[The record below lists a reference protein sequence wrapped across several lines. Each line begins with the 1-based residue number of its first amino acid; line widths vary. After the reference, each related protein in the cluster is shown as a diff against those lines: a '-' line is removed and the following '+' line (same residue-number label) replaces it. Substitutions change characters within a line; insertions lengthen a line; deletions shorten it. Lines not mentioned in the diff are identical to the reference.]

1 MAIQDRKISLGN
13 AVFNP
18 ATFQGAVFTPQQEN
32 MSLLQHSIDKLDER
46 KEKTDIQ
53 KANIAEAFSKI
64 RDLLPDNEETN
75 KYITDNQ
82 DRIIGTID
90 SMINL
95 GDYSAALSSARSL
108 ASNFMASAEYNAR
121 IKEHKQRNIWLESIN
136 NSNID
141 NYIKEYYIDTYK
153 DKNNFT
159 RDENGNI
166 TGTAGWEAPLPEKG
180 QTATSIIQAAVK
192 ATADERTDTTKQW
205 TNTTGTGGHRVD
217 KRELL
222 TAEKISN
229 TAKGIVK
236 NNNNI
241 RQAFIDQ
248 YNAGIYQIKKLE
260 NSLKNITDE
269 KQREAIQNKI
279 DGYKKTFYKNGA
291 PIANAETYIENLFS
305 KDNTEI
311 KNAEYDYNH
320 TNRGTDNY
328 SKASLIN
335 GGIDL
340 SNYPGA
346 EGEIEG
352 EKGQSTR
359 QPKVDPQ
366 TPFIFNKGN
375 RTGLELYQ
383 LFPKNNNNINK

>member
-13 AVFNP
+13 VAFNP

-64 RDLLPDNEETN
+64 RELLPDNEETN

-82 DRIIGTID
+82 NRIMGTID

-95 GDYSAALSSARSL
+95 GDYSAALSSARTL
-108 ASNFMASAEYNAR
+108 ASTFMASPEYNAR
-121 IKEHKQRNIWLESIN
+121 IKEHKQRNIWLESLN
-136 NSNID
+136 RSNVD

-166 TGTAGWEAPLPEKG
+166 TGTAGWEAPLPEQG
-180 QTATSIIQAAVK
+180 QSATSIIQAAVK
-192 ATADERTDTTKQW
+192 ATADERTDSAKSW
-205 TNTTGTGGHRVD
+205 TDSTGTGGHKAY

-229 TAKGIVK
+229 TAKSIL
-236 NNNNI
+236 NNNTNI

-248 YNAGIYQIKKLE
+248 YNAGIHQITKLE
-260 NSLKNITDE
+260 SSLLNTTDE
-269 KQREAIQNKI
+269 RKKQDIQNKI
-279 DGYKKTFYKNGA
+279 DGYKKMFYKNGA
-291 PIANAETYIENLFS
+291 PIANAEMYIEDLFS

-311 KNAEYDYNH
+311 KNAAYDYIH
-320 TNRGTDNY
+320 DSKGSDNY
-328 SKASLIN
+328 SRAASGT

-340 SNYPGA
+340 SNYTGA
-346 EGEIEG
+346 EGEFDG
-352 EKGQSTR
+352 EQGQSTR
-359 QPKVDPQ
+359 QTIVDAVNGAQ
-366 TPFIFNKGN
+366 TYVLNKGN
-375 RTGLELYQ
+375 RNGLVHPY
-383 LFPKNNNNINK
+383 KK

>member
-1 MAIQDRKISLGN
+1 MAIQDHKISLGN
-13 AVFNP
+13 VAFNP

-46 KEKTDIQ
+46 KEKTDMQ

-64 RDLLPDNEETN
+64 RELLPDNEETN

-82 DRIIGTID
+82 NRIMGTID

-95 GDYSAALSSARSL
+95 GDYSAALSSARTL
-108 ASNFMASAEYNAR
+108 ASTFMASPEYNAR
-121 IKEHKQRNIWLESIN
+121 IKEHKQRNIWLESLN
-136 NSNID
+136 RSNVD

-166 TGTAGWEAPLPEKG
+166 TGTSGWEAPLPEQG
-180 QTATSIIQAAVK
+180 QSATSIIQAAVN
-192 ATADERTDTTKQW
+192 ATKDERTDTAKSW
-205 TNTTGTGGHRVD
+205 TNSTGTGGHNAY

-229 TAKGIVK
+229 TAKSIL
-236 NNNNI
+236 NNNTNI

-248 YNAGIYQIKKLE
+248 YNAGIHQINKLE
-260 NSLKNITDE
+260 LSLGSTNDE
-269 KQREAIQNKI
+269 RKKQDIQNKI
-279 DGYKKTFYKNGA
+279 DGYKKMFYKNGA
-291 PIANAETYIENLFS
+291 PIANAEMYIEDLFS

-311 KNAEYDYNH
+311 KNAAYDYIHNSK
-320 TNRGTDNY
+320 GSDNY
-328 SKASLIN
+328 SRAASGT

-340 SNYPGA
+340 SNYTGA
-346 EGEIEG
+346 EGEFDG
-352 EKGQSTR
+352 EQGQSTR
-359 QPKVDPQ
+359 QIIVDTVNGAQQYVLAP
-366 TPFIFNKGN
+366 GN
-375 RTGLELYQ
+375 RNGLIHPY
-383 LFPKNNNNINK
+383 KK

>member
-1 MAIQDRKISLGN
+1 MAIQDRKISLGTV
-13 AVFNP
+13 AFNP

-82 DRIIGTID
+82 NRIMGTID

-95 GDYSAALSSARSL
+95 GDYSAALSSARTL
-108 ASNFMASAEYNAR
+108 ASTFMASPEYNAR
-121 IKEHKQRNIWLESIN
+121 IKEHKQRNIWLESLN
-136 NSNID
+136 RSNVD

-166 TGTAGWEAPLPEKG
+166 TGTAGWEAPLPEQG
-180 QTATSIIQAAVK
+180 QSATSIIQAAVR
-192 ATADERTDTTKQW
+192 ATTDERTDTAKFW
-205 TNTTGTGGHRVD
+205 TNSTGTGGHKAY

-222 TAEKISN
+222 TAEKISDK
-229 TAKGIVK
+229 AKSII
-236 NNNNI
+236 NNNTNI

-248 YNAGIYQIKKLE
+248 YNAGIHQINKLE
-260 NSLKNITDE
+260 LSLLNTTDE
-269 KQREAIQNKI
+269 RKRQDIQNKI
-279 DGYKKTFYKNGA
+279 DGYKKIFYKNEA

-311 KNAEYDYNH
+311 KNAAYDYIH
-320 TNRGTDNY
+320 DSKGSDNY
-328 SKASLIN
+328 SRAASGA

-340 SNYPGA
+340 SNYTGA
-346 EGEIEG
+346 EGEFDG
-352 EKGQSTR
+352 EQGQSTR
-359 QPKVDPQ
+359 QTIVDAVNGAK
-366 TPFIFNKGN
+366 TYVLNKGN
-375 RTGLELYQ
+375 RNGLVHPY
-383 LFPKNNNNINK
+383 KK

>member
-13 AVFNP
+13 IAFNP

-82 DRIIGTID
+82 NRIMGTID

-95 GDYSAALSSARSL
+95 GDYSAALSSARTL
-108 ASNFMASAEYNAR
+108 ASTFMASPEYNAR
-121 IKEHKQRNIWLESIN
+121 IKEHKQRNIWLESLN
-136 NSNID
+136 RSNVD

-166 TGTAGWEAPLPEKG
+166 TGTAGWEAPLPEQG
-180 QTATSIIQAAVK
+180 QSATSIIQAAVK
-192 ATADERTDTTKQW
+192 ATADERTDSAKSW
-205 TNTTGTGGHRVD
+205 TDSSGTGGHKAY

-229 TAKGIVK
+229 TAKSIL
-236 NNNNI
+236 NNNTNI

-248 YNAGIYQIKKLE
+248 YNAGIHQITKLE
-260 NSLKNITDE
+260 SSLLNTTDE
-269 KQREAIQNKI
+269 RKKQDIQNKI
-279 DGYKKTFYKNGA
+279 DGYKKMFYKNGA
-291 PIANAETYIENLFS
+291 PIANAEMYIEDLFS

-311 KNAEYDYNH
+311 KNAAYDYIH
-320 TNRGTDNY
+320 DSKGSDNY
-328 SKASLIN
+328 SRAASGT

-340 SNYPGA
+340 SNYTGA
-346 EGEIEG
+346 EGEFDG
-352 EKGQSTR
+352 EQGQSTR
-359 QPKVDPQ
+359 QTIVDAVNGAQ
-366 TPFIFNKGN
+366 TYVLAKGN
-375 RTGLELYQ
+375 RNGL
-383 LFPKNNNNINK
+383 NIVTSNK

>member
-13 AVFNP
+13 VAFNP

-82 DRIIGTID
+82 NRIMGTID

-95 GDYSAALSSARSL
+95 GDYSAALSSARTL
-108 ASNFMASAEYNAR
+108 ASTFMASPEYNAR
-121 IKEHKQRNIWLESIN
+121 IKEHKQRNIWLESLN
-136 NSNID
+136 RSNVD

-166 TGTAGWEAPLPEKG
+166 TGTAGWEAPLPEQG
-180 QTATSIIQAAVK
+180 QSATSIIQAAVK
-192 ATADERTDTTKQW
+192 ATADERTDSAKSW
-205 TNTTGTGGHRVD
+205 TDSTGTGGHKAY

-229 TAKGIVK
+229 TAKSIL
-236 NNNNI
+236 NNNTNI
-241 RQAFIDQ
+241 RQAFVDQ
-248 YNAGIYQIKKLE
+248 YNAGIHQITKLE
-260 NSLKNITDE
+260 SSLLNTTDE
-269 KQREAIQNKI
+269 RKKQDIQNKI
-279 DGYKKTFYKNGA
+279 DGYKKMFYKNGA
-291 PIANAETYIENLFS
+291 PIANAEMYIEDLFS

-311 KNAEYDYNH
+311 KNAAYDYIHN
-320 TNRGTDNY
+320 NIGSDNY
-328 SKASLIN
+328 SRSASGT

-340 SNYPGA
+340 SNYTGA
-346 EGEIEG
+346 EGEFDG
-352 EKGQSTR
+352 EQGQNTR
-359 QPKVDPQ
+359 QTIIDAVSSQQKYVL
-366 TPFIFNKGN
+366 NKGN
-375 RTGLELYQ
+375 RNGLIHPY
-383 LFPKNNNNINK
+383 KK

>member
-1 MAIQDRKISLGN
+1 MAIQDRKISLGSV
-13 AVFNP
+13 AFNP

-82 DRIIGTID
+82 NRIMGTID

-95 GDYSAALSSARSL
+95 GDYGAALSSARTL
-108 ASNFMASAEYNAR
+108 ASTFMASPEYNAR
-121 IKEHKQRNIWLESIN
+121 IKEHKQRNIWLESLN
-136 NSNID
+136 RSNVD

-159 RDENGNI
+159 RDDNGNI
-166 TGTAGWEAPLPEKG
+166 TGTAGWEAPLPEQG
-180 QTATSIIQAAVK
+180 QSATSIIQAAVK
-192 ATADERTDTTKQW
+192 ATADERTDSAKSW
-205 TNTTGTGGHRVD
+205 TDSTGTGGHKAY

-229 TAKGIVK
+229 TAKSIL
-236 NNNNI
+236 NNNTNI

-248 YNAGIYQIKKLE
+248 YNAGIHQITKLE
-260 NSLKNITDE
+260 SSLLNTTDE
-269 KQREAIQNKI
+269 RKKQDIQNKI
-279 DGYKKTFYKNGA
+279 DGYKKMFYKNGA
-291 PIANAETYIENLFS
+291 PIANAEMYIEDLFS
-305 KDNTEI
+305 KDNIEL
-311 KNAEYDYNH
+311 KNAAYDYIH
-320 TNRGTDNY
+320 DSKGSDNY
-328 SKASLIN
+328 SRAASGA

-340 SNYPGA
+340 SNYIGA
-346 EGEIEG
+346 EAEFDGEQ
-352 EKGQSTR
+352 GQSTR
-359 QPKVDPQ
+359 QTIVDVVNSAQ
-366 TPFIFNKGN
+366 TYVLNKGN
-375 RTGLELYQ
+375 RNGLIHPY
-383 LFPKNNNNINK
+383 KNK

>member
-1 MAIQDRKISLGN
+1 MAIQDRKISLGSV
-13 AVFNP
+13 AFNP
-18 ATFQGAVFTPQQEN
+18 ATFQGVVFTPQQEN

-82 DRIIGTID
+82 NRIMGTID

-95 GDYSAALSSARSL
+95 GDYSAALSSARTL
-108 ASNFMASAEYNAR
+108 ASTFMASPEYNAR
-121 IKEHKQRNIWLESIN
+121 IKEHKQRNIWLESLN
-136 NSNID
+136 RSNVD

-166 TGTAGWEAPLPEKG
+166 TGTDGWEAPLPEQG
-180 QTATSIIQAAVK
+180 QSATSIIQAAVK
-192 ATADERTDTTKQW
+192 ATADERTDSAKSW
-205 TNTTGTGGHRVD
+205 TDSTGTGGHKAY

-229 TAKGIVK
+229 TAKSIL
-236 NNNNI
+236 NNNTNI
-241 RQAFIDQ
+241 RQAFVDQ
-248 YNAGIYQIKKLE
+248 YNAGIHQINKLE
-260 NSLKNITDE
+260 SSLLTTNKE
-269 KQREAIQNKI
+269 RKKQDIQNKI
-279 DGYKKTFYKNGA
+279 DGYKKMFYKNGA
-291 PIANAETYIENLFS
+291 PIANAEMYIEDLFS

-311 KNAEYDYNH
+311 KNAAYDYIH
-320 TNRGTDNY
+320 DSKGSDNY
-328 SKASLIN
+328 SRAASGT

-340 SNYPGA
+340 SNYTGA
-346 EGEIEG
+346 EGEFDG
-352 EKGQSTR
+352 EQGQSTR
-359 QPKVDPQ
+359 QTIVDAVNGAKQHVLAP
-366 TPFIFNKGN
+366 GN
-375 RTGLELYQ
+375 RNGLIHPY
-383 LFPKNNNNINK
+383 KK

>member
-13 AVFNP
+13 VAFNP

-32 MSLLQHSIDKLDER
+32 ISLLQHSIDKLDER

-82 DRIIGTID
+82 NRIMGTID

-95 GDYSAALSSARSL
+95 GDYSAALSSARTL
-108 ASNFMASAEYNAR
+108 ASTFMASPEYNAR
-121 IKEHKQRNIWLESIN
+121 IKEHKQRNIWLESLN
-136 NSNID
+136 RSNVD

-166 TGTAGWEAPLPEKG
+166 TGTAGWEAPLPEQG
-180 QTATSIIQAAVK
+180 QSATSIIQAAVK
-192 ATADERTDTTKQW
+192 ATADERTDSAKSW
-205 TNTTGTGGHRVD
+205 TDSTGTGGHKAY

-229 TAKGIVK
+229 TAKSIL
-236 NNNNI
+236 NNNTNI

-248 YNAGIYQIKKLE
+248 YNAGIHQITKLE
-260 NSLKNITDE
+260 SSLLNTTDE
-269 KQREAIQNKI
+269 RKKQDIQNKI
-279 DGYKKTFYKNGA
+279 DGYKKMFYKNGA
-291 PIANAETYIENLFS
+291 PIANAEMYIEDLFS
-305 KDNTEI
+305 KDNPEI
-311 KNAEYDYNH
+311 KNAEYDYIHN
-320 TNRGTDNY
+320 NIGSDNY
-328 SKASLIN
+328 SRAASGT

-340 SNYPGA
+340 SNYTGA
-346 EGEIEG
+346 EGEFDG
-352 EKGQSTR
+352 EQGQSTR
-359 QPKVDPQ
+359 QTVVDAINAATTYVIP
-366 TPFIFNKGN
+366 KGN
-375 RTGLELYQ
+375 RDGLIHPY
-383 LFPKNNNNINK
+383 KK

>member
-13 AVFNP
+13 VAFNP

-64 RDLLPDNEETN
+64 RELLPDNEETN

-82 DRIIGTID
+82 NRIMGTID

-95 GDYSAALSSARSL
+95 GDYSAALSSARTL
-108 ASNFMASAEYNAR
+108 ASTFMASPEYNAR
-121 IKEHKQRNIWLESIN
+121 IKEHKQRNIWLESLN
-136 NSNID
+136 RTNVD

-166 TGTAGWEAPLPEKG
+166 TGTAGWEAPLPEQG
-180 QTATSIIQAAVK
+180 QSATSIIQAAVK
-192 ATADERTDTTKQW
+192 ATADERTDSAKSW
-205 TNTTGTGGHRVD
+205 TDSTGTGGHKAY

-229 TAKGIVK
+229 TAKSIL
-236 NNNNI
+236 NNNTNI

-248 YNAGIYQIKKLE
+248 YNAGIHQITKLE
-260 NSLKNITDE
+260 SSLLNTTDE
-269 KQREAIQNKI
+269 RKKQDIQNKI
-279 DGYKKTFYKNGA
+279 DGYKKMFYKNGA
-291 PIANAETYIENLFS
+291 PISNAEMYIEDLFS
-305 KDNTEI
+305 KDNPEI
-311 KNAEYDYNH
+311 KNAAYDYIHN
-320 TNRGTDNY
+320 NVGSDNY
-328 SKASLIN
+328 SRAASGT

-340 SNYPGA
+340 SNYTGA
-346 EGEIEG
+346 EGEFDG
-352 EKGQSTR
+352 EQGQSTR
-359 QPKVDPQ
+359 QTIIDAINGTQ
-366 TPFIFNKGN
+366 TYVLNKGN
-375 RTGLELYQ
+375 RNGLIHPY
-383 LFPKNNNNINK
+383 KK

>member
-13 AVFNP
+13 VAFNP

-82 DRIIGTID
+82 NRIMGTID

-95 GDYSAALSSARSL
+95 GDYSAALSSARTL
-108 ASNFMASAEYNAR
+108 ASTFMASPEYNAR
-121 IKEHKQRNIWLESIN
+121 IKEHKQRNIWLESLN
-136 NSNID
+136 RSNVD

-166 TGTAGWEAPLPEKG
+166 TGTAGWEAPLPEQG
-180 QTATSIIQAAVK
+180 QSATSIIQAAVK
-192 ATADERTDTTKQW
+192 ATADERTDSAKSW
-205 TNTTGTGGHRVD
+205 TDSTGTGGHKAY

-229 TAKGIVK
+229 TAKSIL
-236 NNNNI
+236 NNNTNI

-248 YNAGIYQIKKLE
+248 YNAGIHQITKLE
-260 NSLKNITDE
+260 SSLLNTTDE
-269 KQREAIQNKI
+269 RKKQDIQNKI
-279 DGYKKTFYKNGA
+279 DGYKKMFYKNGA
-291 PIANAETYIENLFS
+291 PIANAEMYIEDLFS

-311 KNAEYDYNH
+311 KNAAYDYIH
-320 TNRGTDNY
+320 DSRGSDNY
-328 SKASLIN
+328 SRAASGA

-340 SNYPGA
+340 SSYTGA
-346 EGEIEG
+346 EGEFDG
-352 EKGQSTR
+352 EQGQNTR
-359 QPKVDPQ
+359 QTIVDAVSGPQ
-366 TPFIFNKGN
+366 TYVLAKGN
-375 RTGLELYQ
+375 RNGLIHPY
-383 LFPKNNNNINK
+383 KK

>member
-13 AVFNP
+13 VAFNP

-82 DRIIGTID
+82 NRIMGTID

-95 GDYSAALSSARSL
+95 GDYSAALSSARTL
-108 ASNFMASAEYNAR
+108 ASTFMASPEYNAR
-121 IKEHKQRNIWLESIN
+121 IKEHKQRNIWLESLN
-136 NSNID
+136 RSNVD

-166 TGTAGWEAPLPEKG
+166 TGTAGWEAPLPEQG
-180 QTATSIIQAAVK
+180 QSATSIIQAAVK
-192 ATADERTDTTKQW
+192 ATADERTDSAKSW
-205 TNTTGTGGHRVD
+205 TNSTGTGGHKAY

-229 TAKGIVK
+229 TAKSIL
-236 NNNNI
+236 NNNTNI

-248 YNAGIYQIKKLE
+248 YNAGIHQIDKLE
-260 NSLKNITDE
+260 LSLLNTTDE
-269 KQREAIQNKI
+269 RKKQDIQNKI
-279 DGYKKTFYKNGA
+279 DGYKKMFYKNGA
-291 PIANAETYIENLFS
+291 PIANAEMYIEDLFS

-311 KNAEYDYNH
+311 KNAAYDYIHNS
-320 TNRGTDNY
+320 RGSDNY
-328 SKASLIN
+328 SRAASGA

-340 SNYPGA
+340 SNYIGA
-346 EGEIEG
+346 EAEFDGEQ
-352 EKGQSTR
+352 GQNT
-359 QPKVDPQ
+359 KQ
-366 TPFIFNKGN
+366 TIIDAVSGQQAYVLNKGN
-375 RTGLELYQ
+375 RNGLVHPY
-383 LFPKNNNNINK
+383 KK

>member
-13 AVFNP
+13 VAFNP

-82 DRIIGTID
+82 NRIMGTID

-95 GDYSAALSSARSL
+95 GDYSAALSSARTL
-108 ASNFMASAEYNAR
+108 ASTFMASPEYNAR
-121 IKEHKQRNIWLESIN
+121 IKEHKQRNIWLESLN
-136 NSNID
+136 RSNVD

-166 TGTAGWEAPLPEKG
+166 TGTAGWEAPLPEQG
-180 QTATSIIQAAVK
+180 QSATSIIQAAVK
-192 ATADERTDTTKQW
+192 ATADERTDSTKSW
-205 TNTTGTGGHRVD
+205 TDSTGTGGHKAY

-229 TAKGIVK
+229 TAKSIL
-236 NNNNI
+236 NNNTNI
-241 RQAFIDQ
+241 RQAFVDQ
-248 YNAGIYQIKKLE
+248 YNAGIHQITKLE
-260 NSLKNITDE
+260 TSLLYTTDE
-269 KQREAIQNKI
+269 RKRQNIQNRI
-279 DGYKKTFYKNGA
+279 DGYKKMFYKNCA
-291 PIANAETYIENLFS
+291 PIANAEMYIEDLFS

-311 KNAEYDYNH
+311 KNAAYDYIHN
-320 TNRGTDNY
+320 NIGSDNY
-328 SKASLIN
+328 SRTTSGT

-340 SNYPGA
+340 SNYTGA
-346 EGEIEG
+346 EGEFDG
-352 EKGQSTR
+352 EQGQSTR
-359 QPKVDPQ
+359 QTVVDVINAATTYVIP
-366 TPFIFNKGN
+366 KGN
-375 RTGLELYQ
+375 RNGLIHPY
-383 LFPKNNNNINK
+383 KK

>member
-13 AVFNP
+13 VAFNP

-32 MSLLQHSIDKLDER
+32 ISLLQHSIDKLDER

-82 DRIIGTID
+82 NRIMGTID

-95 GDYSAALSSARSL
+95 GDYSAALSSAKTL
-108 ASNFMASAEYNAR
+108 ASTFMASPEYNAR
-121 IKEHKQRNIWLESIN
+121 IKEHKQRNIWLESLN
-136 NSNID
+136 RSNVD

-166 TGTAGWEAPLPEKG
+166 TGTAGWEAPLPEQG
-180 QTATSIIQAAVK
+180 QNATSIIQAAVK
-192 ATADERTDTTKQW
+192 ATADERTDSAKSW
-205 TNTTGTGGHRVD
+205 TNSTGTGGHNAY

-229 TAKGIVK
+229 TAKSIVK
-236 NNNNI
+236 DPKI

-248 YNAGIYQIKKLE
+248 YNAGIHQINKLE
-260 NSLKNITDE
+260 LSLGSTTDE
-269 KQREAIQNKI
+269 RKKQDIQNKI
-279 DGYKKTFYKNGA
+279 DGYKKMFYKNGA
-291 PIANAETYIENLFS
+291 PIANAEMYIEDLFS

-311 KNAEYDYNH
+311 KNAAYDYIH
-320 TNRGTDNY
+320 DSKGSDNY
-328 SKASLIN
+328 SRAAS
-335 GGIDL
+335 GAGSIDL
-340 SNYPGA
+340 SNYTGA
-346 EGEIEG
+346 EGEFDG
-352 EKGQSTR
+352 EQGQSTR
-359 QPKVDPQ
+359 QTIVDAVNGAQ
-366 TPFIFNKGN
+366 TYVLNKGN
-375 RTGLELYQ
+375 RNGLIHPY
-383 LFPKNNNNINK
+383 KNK

>member
-1 MAIQDRKISLGN
+1 MAIQDRKISLGTV
-13 AVFNP
+13 AFNP

-82 DRIIGTID
+82 NRIMGTID

-95 GDYSAALSSARSL
+95 GDYSAALSSARTL
-108 ASNFMASAEYNAR
+108 ASTFMASPEYNAR
-121 IKEHKQRNIWLESIN
+121 IKEHKQRNIWLESLN
-136 NSNID
+136 RSNVD

-159 RDENGNI
+159 RDENGTI
-166 TGTAGWEAPLPEKG
+166 TGTAGWEAPLPEQG
-180 QTATSIIQAAVK
+180 QSATSIIQAAVK
-192 ATADERTDTTKQW
+192 ATADERIDSAKSWTDS
-205 TNTTGTGGHRVD
+205 TGTGGHKAY

-229 TAKGIVK
+229 TAKSIL
-236 NNNNI
+236 NNDNNI

-248 YNAGIYQIKKLE
+248 YNAGIHQITKLE
-260 NSLKNITDE
+260 LSLNSTNDE
-269 KQREAIQNKI
+269 RKKQDIQNKI
-279 DGYKKTFYKNGA
+279 DGYKKMFYKNGA
-291 PIANAETYIENLFS
+291 PIANAEMYIEDLFS
-305 KDNTEI
+305 KDNAEI
-311 KNAEYDYNH
+311 KNAAYDYIHNSK
-320 TNRGTDNY
+320 GSDNY
-328 SKASLIN
+328 SRSASGT

-340 SNYPGA
+340 SNYTGA
-346 EGEIEG
+346 EGEFDG
-352 EKGQSTR
+352 EQGQSTR
-359 QPKVDPQ
+359 QTIVDAVNGAQ
-366 TPFIFNKGN
+366 TYVLKGN
-375 RTGLELYQ
+375 RNGLIHPY
-383 LFPKNNNNINK
+383 KK

>member
-1 MAIQDRKISLGN
+1 MAIQDRKISLGTV
-13 AVFNP
+13 AFNP

-82 DRIIGTID
+82 NRIMGTID

-95 GDYSAALSSARSL
+95 GDYSAALSSARTL
-108 ASNFMASAEYNAR
+108 ASTFMASPEYNAR
-121 IKEHKQRNIWLESIN
+121 IKEHKQRNIWLESLN
-136 NSNID
+136 RSNVD

-166 TGTAGWEAPLPEKG
+166 TGTAGWEAPLPEQG
-180 QTATSIIQAAVK
+180 QSATSIIQAAVK
-192 ATADERTDTTKQW
+192 ATADERTDSAKSW
-205 TNTTGTGGHRVD
+205 TNSTGTGGHKAY

-229 TAKGIVK
+229 TAKSIL
-236 NNNNI
+236 NNDSNI

-248 YNAGIYQIKKLE
+248 YNAGIHQIIKLE
-260 NSLKNITDE
+260 LSLNSTNDE
-269 KQREAIQNKI
+269 RKKQDIQNKI
-279 DGYKKTFYKNGA
+279 DGYKKMFYKNGA
-291 PIANAETYIENLFS
+291 PIANAEMYIEDLFS
-305 KDNTEI
+305 KDNAEI
-311 KNAEYDYNH
+311 KNAAYDYIHNSK
-320 TNRGTDNY
+320 GSDNY
-328 SKASLIN
+328 SRSASGT

-340 SNYPGA
+340 SNYTGA
-346 EGEIEG
+346 EIEFDGEQ
-352 EKGQSTR
+352 GQNTR
-359 QPKVDPQ
+359 QTIVDAVNGAK
-366 TPFIFNKGN
+366 TYVLAKGN
-375 RTGLELYQ
+375 RNGLTHPY
-383 LFPKNNNNINK
+383 KK

>member
-1 MAIQDRKISLGN
+1 MAIQDRKISLGSV
-13 AVFNP
+13 AFNP

-82 DRIIGTID
+82 NRIMGTID

-95 GDYSAALSSARSL
+95 GDYSAALSSARTL
-108 ASNFMASAEYNAR
+108 ASTFMASPEYNAR
-121 IKEHKQRNIWLESIN
+121 IKEHKQRNIWLESLN
-136 NSNID
+136 RSNVD

-166 TGTAGWEAPLPEKG
+166 TGTAGWEAPLPEQG
-180 QTATSIIQAAVK
+180 QSATSIIQAAVK
-192 ATADERTDTTKQW
+192 ATADERTDSANSW
-205 TNTTGTGGHRVD
+205 TNSTGTGGHKAY

-229 TAKGIVK
+229 TAKSIL
-236 NNNNI
+236 NNNTNI

-248 YNAGIYQIKKLE
+248 YNAGIHQINKLE
-260 NSLKNITDE
+260 LSLGSITDE
-269 KQREAIQNKI
+269 RKKQDIQNKI
-279 DGYKKTFYKNGA
+279 DGYKKMFYKNGA
-291 PIANAETYIENLFS
+291 PIANAEMYIEDLFS

-311 KNAEYDYNH
+311 KNAAYDYIH
-320 TNRGTDNY
+320 DSKGSDNY
-328 SKASLIN
+328 SRAASGT

-340 SNYPGA
+340 SNYTGA
-346 EGEIEG
+346 EDEFDE
-352 EKGQSTR
+352 EQGQSTR
-359 QPKVDPQ
+359 QTIVDVVNGAQ
-366 TPFIFNKGN
+366 TYVLNKGN
-375 RTGLELYQ
+375 RNGLIHPY
-383 LFPKNNNNINK
+383 KK

>member
-1 MAIQDRKISLGN
+1 MAIQDRKISLGSV
-13 AVFNP
+13 AFNP

-82 DRIIGTID
+82 NRIMGTID

-95 GDYSAALSSARSL
+95 GDYSAALSSARTL
-108 ASNFMASAEYNAR
+108 ASTFMASPEYNAR
-121 IKEHKQRNIWLESIN
+121 IKEHKQRNIWLESLN
-136 NSNID
+136 RSNVD

-166 TGTAGWEAPLPEKG
+166 TGTAGWEAPLPEQG
-180 QTATSIIQAAVK
+180 QSATSIIQAAVK
-192 ATADERTDTTKQW
+192 ATADERTDSAKSW
-205 TNTTGTGGHRVD
+205 TNSTGTGGHNAY

-229 TAKGIVK
+229 TAKSIL
-236 NNNNI
+236 NNNTNI
-241 RQAFIDQ
+241 RQAFVDQ
-248 YNAGIYQIKKLE
+248 YNAGIHQITKLE
-260 NSLKNITDE
+260 SSLLNTTDE
-269 KQREAIQNKI
+269 RKRQDIQNKI
-279 DGYKKTFYKNGA
+279 DGYKKMFYKNGA
-291 PIANAETYIENLFS
+291 PIANAEMYIEDLFS

-311 KNAEYDYNH
+311 KNAAYDYIH
-320 TNRGTDNY
+320 DSKGSDNY
-328 SKASLIN
+328 SRAASGI

-340 SNYPGA
+340 SNYSGA
-346 EGEIEG
+346 EAEFDGEQ
-352 EKGQSTR
+352 GQNTR
-359 QPKVDPQ
+359 QTIIDTVSGAQ
-366 TPFIFNKGN
+366 TYALNKGN
-375 RTGLELYQ
+375 RNGLIHPY
-383 LFPKNNNNINK
+383 KK

>member
-1 MAIQDRKISLGN
+1 MAIQDRKISLGTV
-13 AVFNP
+13 AFNP

-82 DRIIGTID
+82 NRIMGTID

-95 GDYSAALSSARSL
+95 GDYSAALSSARTL
-108 ASNFMASAEYNAR
+108 ASTFMASPEYNAR
-121 IKEHKQRNIWLESIN
+121 IKEHKQRNIWLESLN
-136 NSNID
+136 KSNVD

-166 TGTAGWEAPLPEKG
+166 TGTAGWEAPLPEQG
-180 QTATSIIQAAVK
+180 QNATSIIQAAVK
-192 ATADERTDTTKQW
+192 ATADERTDTAKSW
-205 TNTTGTGGHRVD
+205 TNNTGTGGHNAY

-229 TAKGIVK
+229 TAKSIL
-236 NNNNI
+236 NNNTNI
-241 RQAFIDQ
+241 RQAFVDQ
-248 YNAGIYQIKKLE
+248 YNAGIHQITKLE
-260 NSLKNITDE
+260 SSLLNTTDE
-269 KQREAIQNKI
+269 RKRQDIQNKI
-279 DGYKKTFYKNGA
+279 DGYKKMFYKNGA
-291 PIANAETYIENLFS
+291 PIANAEMYIEDLFS

-311 KNAEYDYNH
+311 KNAAYDYIHNS
-320 TNRGTDNY
+320 RGSDNY
-328 SKASLIN
+328 SRAASGA
-335 GGIDL
+335 GGINL
-340 SNYPGA
+340 SNYSGA
-346 EGEIEG
+346 EAEFDGEQ
-352 EKGQSTR
+352 GQNTR
-359 QPKVDPQ
+359 QTIIDAVSGAQ
-366 TPFIFNKGN
+366 TYVLNKGN
-375 RTGLELYQ
+375 RNGLTHPY
-383 LFPKNNNNINK
+383 KK

>member
-13 AVFNP
+13 VAFNP

-32 MSLLQHSIDKLDER
+32 ISLLQHSIDKLDER

-82 DRIIGTID
+82 NRIMGTID

-95 GDYSAALSSARSL
+95 GDYSAALSSARTL
-108 ASNFMASAEYNAR
+108 ASTFMASPEYNAR
-121 IKEHKQRNIWLESIN
+121 IKEHKQRNIWLESLN
-136 NSNID
+136 RSNVD

-159 RDENGNI
+159 RDDNGNI
-166 TGTAGWEAPLPEKG
+166 TGTAGWEAPLPEQG
-180 QTATSIIQAAVK
+180 QSATSIIQAAVK
-192 ATADERTDTTKQW
+192 ATADERTDSAKSW
-205 TNTTGTGGHRVD
+205 TDSTGTGGHKAY

-229 TAKGIVK
+229 TAKSIL
-236 NNNNI
+236 NNNTNI

-248 YNAGIYQIKKLE
+248 YNAGIHQINKLE
-260 NSLKNITDE
+260 LSLGNTTDE
-269 KQREAIQNKI
+269 RKKQDIQNKI
-279 DGYKKTFYKNGA
+279 DGYKKMFYKNGA
-291 PIANAETYIENLFS
+291 PIANAEMYIEDLFS
-305 KDNTEI
+305 KDNIEI
-311 KNAEYDYNH
+311 KNAAYDYIH
-320 TNRGTDNY
+320 DSKGSDNY
-328 SKASLIN
+328 SRAASGA

-340 SNYPGA
+340 SNYTGA
-346 EGEIEG
+346 EGEFDG
-352 EKGQSTR
+352 EQGQSTR
-359 QPKVDPQ
+359 QTIVDAVNGAKQYVLAP
-366 TPFIFNKGN
+366 GN
-375 RTGLELYQ
+375 RNGLVHSY
-383 LFPKNNNNINK
+383 KK

>member
-13 AVFNP
+13 VAFNP

-82 DRIIGTID
+82 NRIMGTID

-95 GDYSAALSSARSL
+95 GDYSAALSSARTL
-108 ASNFMASAEYNAR
+108 AYTFMASPEYNAR
-121 IKEHKQRNIWLESIN
+121 IKEHKQRNIWLESLN
-136 NSNID
+136 RSNVD

-166 TGTAGWEAPLPEKG
+166 TGTAGWEAPLPEQG
-180 QTATSIIQAAVK
+180 QNATSIIQAAVK
-192 ATADERTDTTKQW
+192 ATADERTDTAKSW
-205 TNTTGTGGHRVD
+205 TNNTGTGGHNAY

-222 TAEKISN
+222 AAEKISN
-229 TAKGIVK
+229 TAKSIVEDPK
-236 NNNNI
+236 I

-248 YNAGIYQIKKLE
+248 YNAGIYQITKLE
-260 NSLKNITDE
+260 SSLLNTTDE
-269 KQREAIQNKI
+269 RKKQDIQNKI
-279 DGYKKTFYKNGA
+279 DGYKKIFYKNGA
-291 PIANAETYIENLFS
+291 PIANAEMYIEDLFS

-311 KNAEYDYNH
+311 KNAAYDYIHN
-320 TNRGTDNY
+320 NIGSDNY
-328 SKASLIN
+328 SRVASGT

-340 SNYPGA
+340 SNYTGA
-346 EGEIEG
+346 EGEFDG
-352 EKGQSTR
+352 EQGQSTR
-359 QPKVDPQ
+359 QTVVDAVNAAKTYVIP
-366 TPFIFNKGN
+366 KGN
-375 RTGLELYQ
+375 RDGLIHPY
-383 LFPKNNNNINK
+383 KK

>member
-13 AVFNP
+13 VAFNP

-82 DRIIGTID
+82 NRIMGTID

-95 GDYSAALSSARSL
+95 GDYSAALSSARTL
-108 ASNFMASAEYNAR
+108 ASTFMASPEYNAR
-121 IKEHKQRNIWLESIN
+121 IKEHKQRNIWLESLN
-136 NSNID
+136 RSNVD

-166 TGTAGWEAPLPEKG
+166 TGTAGWEAPLPEQG
-180 QTATSIIQAAVK
+180 QSATSIIQAAVK
-192 ATADERTDTTKQW
+192 ATADERTDSAKSW
-205 TNTTGTGGHRVD
+205 TDSTGTGGHKAY

-229 TAKGIVK
+229 TAKSIVK

-248 YNAGIYQIKKLE
+248 YNAGIHQITKFE
-260 NSLKNITDE
+260 TSLLYTTDE
-269 KQREAIQNKI
+269 RKRQDIQNKI
-279 DGYKKTFYKNGA
+279 DGYKKMFYKNGA
-291 PIANAETYIENLFS
+291 PIANAEMYIEDLFS

-311 KNAEYDYNH
+311 KNAAYDYIHNSK
-320 TNRGTDNY
+320 GSDNY
-328 SKASLIN
+328 SRAASGT

-340 SNYPGA
+340 SNYTGA
-346 EGEIEG
+346 EGEFDG
-352 EKGQSTR
+352 EQGQSTR
-359 QPKVDPQ
+359 QTIVDAVNGAQ
-366 TPFIFNKGN
+366 TYVLNKGN
-375 RTGLELYQ
+375 RNGLVHPY
-383 LFPKNNNNINK
+383 KK

>member
-1 MAIQDRKISLGN
+1 MAIQDRKISLGSV
-13 AVFNP
+13 AFNP

-82 DRIIGTID
+82 NRIMGTID

-95 GDYSAALSSARSL
+95 GDYSAALSSARTL
-108 ASNFMASAEYNAR
+108 ASTFMASPEYNAR
-121 IKEHKQRNIWLESIN
+121 IKEHKQRNVWLESLN
-136 NSNID
+136 RSNVD

-166 TGTAGWEAPLPEKG
+166 TGTAGWVAPLPEQG
-180 QTATSIIQAAVK
+180 QSATSIIQAAVK
-192 ATADERTDTTKQW
+192 ATTDERTDTAKSW
-205 TNTTGTGGHRVD
+205 TNSTGTGGHKAY
-217 KRELL
+217 KREVL

-229 TAKGIVK
+229 TAKSIL
-236 NNNNI
+236 NNNTNI

-248 YNAGIYQIKKLE
+248 YNAGIYQINKLE
-260 NSLKNITDE
+260 SILNSTTDGV
-269 KQREAIQNKI
+269 KRQDIQNKI
-279 DGYKKTFYKNGA
+279 EKKKKMFYKNGA
-291 PIANAETYIENLFS
+291 PIANAEMYIKDLFS

-311 KNAEYDYNH
+311 KNAAYDYIH
-320 TNRGTDNY
+320 DSKGSDNY
-328 SKASLIN
+328 SRAASGAGSIN
-335 GGIDL
+335 L
-340 SNYPGA
+340 SNYSGA
-346 EGEIEG
+346 EAEFDGEQ
-352 EKGQSTR
+352 GQNTR
-359 QPKVDPQ
+359 QTIIDAVSGQQ
-366 TPFIFNKGN
+366 TYVLNKGN
-375 RTGLELYQ
+375 RNGLIHPY
-383 LFPKNNNNINK
+383 KK

>member
-1 MAIQDRKISLGN
+1 MAIKDNKISLGN
-13 AVFNP
+13 ARFNP
-18 ATFQGAVFTPQQEN
+18 AAFQGVVFTPQQQN

-82 DRIIGTID
+82 NRIMGTID

-95 GDYSAALSSARSL
+95 GDYSAALSSARTL
-108 ASNFMASAEYNAR
+108 ASTFMASPEYNAR
-121 IKEHKQRNIWLESIN
+121 IKEHKQRNIWLESLN
-136 NSNID
+136 RSNVD

-166 TGTAGWEAPLPEKG
+166 TGTAGWEAPLPEQG
-180 QTATSIIQAAVK
+180 QSATSIIQAAVK
-192 ATADERTDTTKQW
+192 ATADERTDSAKSW
-205 TNTTGTGGHRVD
+205 TNSTGTGGHKAY

-229 TAKGIVK
+229 TAKSIL
-236 NNNNI
+236 NNNTNI

-248 YNAGIYQIKKLE
+248 YNAGIHQINKLE
-260 NSLKNITDE
+260 LSLGNTTDE
-269 KQREAIQNKI
+269 RKKQDIQNKI
-279 DGYKKTFYKNGA
+279 DGYKKMFYKNGA
-291 PIANAETYIENLFS
+291 PISNAEMYIEDLFS

-311 KNAEYDYNH
+311 KNAAYDYIH
-320 TNRGTDNY
+320 DSRGSDNY
-328 SKASLIN
+328 SRAASGA

-340 SNYPGA
+340 SNYTGA
-346 EGEIEG
+346 EGEFDG
-352 EKGQSTR
+352 EQGQSTR
-359 QPKVDPQ
+359 QTIIDTVSGAQ
-366 TPFIFNKGN
+366 TYALNKGN
-375 RTGLELYQ
+375 RNGLIHPY
-383 LFPKNNNNINK
+383 KK

>member
-1 MAIQDRKISLGN
+1 MAIQDRKISLRN
-13 AVFNP
+13 VAFNP

-64 RDLLPDNEETN
+64 RELLPDNEETN

-82 DRIIGTID
+82 NRIMGTID

-95 GDYSAALSSARSL
+95 GDYSAALSSARTL
-108 ASNFMASAEYNAR
+108 ASTFMASPEYNAR
-121 IKEHKQRNIWLESIN
+121 IKEHKQRNIWLESLN
-136 NSNID
+136 RSNVD

-166 TGTAGWEAPLPEKG
+166 TGTAGWEAPLPEQG
-180 QTATSIIQAAVK
+180 QSATSIIQAAVK
-192 ATADERTDTTKQW
+192 ATADERTDSAKSW
-205 TNTTGTGGHRVD
+205 TDSTGTGGHKIY

-229 TAKGIVK
+229 TAKSIL
-236 NNNNI
+236 NNDSNI

-248 YNAGIYQIKKLE
+248 YNAGIHQITKLE
-260 NSLKNITDE
+260 SSLLNTTDE
-269 KQREAIQNKI
+269 RKKQNIQNKI
-279 DGYKKTFYKNGA
+279 DGYKKMFYKNGA
-291 PIANAETYIENLFS
+291 PIANAEMYIEDLFS
-305 KDNTEI
+305 KDNAEI
-311 KNAEYDYNH
+311 KNAAYNYIH
-320 TNRGTDNY
+320 NNIGSDNY
-328 SKASLIN
+328 SRSASGA

-340 SNYPGA
+340 SNYTGA
-346 EGEIEG
+346 EGELDG
-352 EKGQSTR
+352 EQGQNTR
-359 QPKVDPQ
+359 QTIVDAINGAQ
-366 TPFIFNKGN
+366 TYVLAKGN
-375 RTGLELYQ
+375 RNGLVHPY
-383 LFPKNNNNINK
+383 KK

>member
-1 MAIQDRKISLGN
+1 MAIQDHKISLGN
-13 AVFNP
+13 VAFNP

-82 DRIIGTID
+82 NRIMGTID

-95 GDYSAALSSARSL
+95 GDYSAALSSARTL
-108 ASNFMASAEYNAR
+108 ASTFMASPEYNAR
-121 IKEHKQRNIWLESIN
+121 IKEHKQRNIWLESLDK
-136 NSNID
+136 SNVD

-166 TGTAGWEAPLPEKG
+166 TGTAGWEAPLPEQG
-180 QTATSIIQAAVK
+180 QSATSIIQAAVK
-192 ATADERTDTTKQW
+192 ATADERIDSAKSW
-205 TNTTGTGGHRVD
+205 TNSTGTGGHKAY

-229 TAKGIVK
+229 TAKSIL
-236 NNNNI
+236 NNNTNI

-248 YNAGIYQIKKLE
+248 YNAGIHQITKLE
-260 NSLKNITDE
+260 SSLLNTTDE
-269 KQREAIQNKI
+269 RKRQDIQNKI
-279 DGYKKTFYKNGA
+279 DGYKKMFYKNGA
-291 PIANAETYIENLFS
+291 PIANAEMYIEDLFS
-305 KDNTEI
+305 KDNPEI
-311 KNAEYDYNH
+311 KNAEYDYIHN
-320 TNRGTDNY
+320 NIGSDNY
-328 SKASLIN
+328 SRAASGA

-340 SNYPGA
+340 SNYTGA
-346 EGEIEG
+346 EGEFDG
-352 EKGQSTR
+352 EQGQSTR
-359 QPKVDPQ
+359 QTVVDAVNAANTYVIP
-366 TPFIFNKGN
+366 KGN
-375 RTGLELYQ
+375 RNGLIHPY
-383 LFPKNNNNINK
+383 KK

>member
-13 AVFNP
+13 VAFNP

-82 DRIIGTID
+82 NRIMGTID

-95 GDYSAALSSARSL
+95 GDYSAALSSARTL
-108 ASNFMASAEYNAR
+108 ASTFMASPEYNAR
-121 IKEHKQRNIWLESIN
+121 IKEHKQRNIWLESLN
-136 NSNID
+136 RSSVD

-166 TGTAGWEAPLPEKG
+166 TGTAGWEAPLPEQG
-180 QTATSIIQAAVK
+180 QSATSIIQAAVK
-192 ATADERTDTTKQW
+192 ATADERTDSAKSW
-205 TNTTGTGGHRVD
+205 TNSTGTGGHKAY

-229 TAKGIVK
+229 TAKSIL
-236 NNNNI
+236 NNNTNI

-248 YNAGIYQIKKLE
+248 YNAGIHQINKLE
-260 NSLKNITDE
+260 LSLLNTTDE
-269 KQREAIQNKI
+269 RKKQDIQNKI
-279 DGYKKTFYKNGA
+279 DGYKKMFYKNGA
-291 PIANAETYIENLFS
+291 PIANAEIYIEDLFS

-311 KNAEYDYNH
+311 KNAAYDYIHNS
-320 TNRGTDNY
+320 RGSDNY
-328 SKASLIN
+328 SRAASEA
-335 GGIDL
+335 GGINL
-340 SNYPGA
+340 SNYSGA
-346 EGEIEG
+346 EAEFDGEQ
-352 EKGQSTR
+352 GQST
-359 QPKVDPQ
+359 KQ
-366 TPFIFNKGN
+366 TIIDAVSGQQAYVLNKGN
-375 RTGLELYQ
+375 RNGLVHSY
-383 LFPKNNNNINK
+383 KK

>member
-13 AVFNP
+13 VAFNP

-64 RDLLPDNEETN
+64 RELLPDNEETN

-82 DRIIGTID
+82 NRIMGTID

-95 GDYSAALSSARSL
+95 GDYSAALSSARTL
-108 ASNFMASAEYNAR
+108 ASTFMASPEYNAR
-121 IKEHKQRNIWLESIN
+121 IKEHKQRNIWLESLN
-136 NSNID
+136 RSNVD

-166 TGTAGWEAPLPEKG
+166 TGTAGWEAPLPEQG
-180 QTATSIIQAAVK
+180 QSATSIIQAAVK
-192 ATADERTDTTKQW
+192 ATADERTDSAKSW
-205 TNTTGTGGHRVD
+205 TDSTGTGGHKIY

-229 TAKGIVK
+229 TAKSIL
-236 NNNNI
+236 NNDSNI

-248 YNAGIYQIKKLE
+248 YNAGIHQITKLE
-260 NSLKNITDE
+260 SSLLNTTDE
-269 KQREAIQNKI
+269 RKKQNIQNKI
-279 DGYKKTFYKNGA
+279 DGYKKMFYKNGA
-291 PIANAETYIENLFS
+291 PIANAEMYIEDLFS
-305 KDNTEI
+305 KDNAEI
-311 KNAEYDYNH
+311 KNAAYNYIH
-320 TNRGTDNY
+320 NNIGSDNY
-328 SKASLIN
+328 SRSASGA

-340 SNYPGA
+340 SNYTGA
-346 EGEIEG
+346 EGELDG
-352 EKGQSTR
+352 EQGQNTR
-359 QPKVDPQ
+359 QTIVDAINGAQ
-366 TPFIFNKGN
+366 TYVLAKGN
-375 RTGLELYQ
+375 RNGLVHPY
-383 LFPKNNNNINK
+383 KK

>member
-1 MAIQDRKISLGN
+1 MAIQDRKISLGTV
-13 AVFNP
+13 AFTP

-82 DRIIGTID
+82 NRIMGTID

-95 GDYSAALSSARSL
+95 GDYSAALSSARTL
-108 ASNFMASAEYNAR
+108 ASTFMASPEYNAR

-136 NSNID
+136 RSNVD

-159 RDENGNI
+159 RDENGII
-166 TGTAGWEAPLPEKG
+166 TGTAGWEAPLPEQG
-180 QTATSIIQAAVK
+180 QSATSIIQAAVK
-192 ATADERTDTTKQW
+192 ATADERTDSAKSW
-205 TNTTGTGGHRVD
+205 TDSTGTGGHKAY

-229 TAKGIVK
+229 TAKSIL
-236 NNNNI
+236 NNDNNI

-248 YNAGIYQIKKLE
+248 YNAGIHQISKLE
-260 NSLKNITDE
+260 LSLNSTNDE
-269 KQREAIQNKI
+269 RKKQDIQNKI
-279 DGYKKTFYKNGA
+279 DGYKKMFYKNGA
-291 PIANAETYIENLFS
+291 PIANAEMYIEDLFS
-305 KDNTEI
+305 KDNAEI
-311 KNAEYDYNH
+311 KNAAYDYIHN
-320 TNRGTDNY
+320 NIGSDNY
-328 SKASLIN
+328 SRSASGT

-340 SNYPGA
+340 SNYTGA
-346 EGEIEG
+346 EGEFDG
-352 EKGQSTR
+352 EQGQSTR
-359 QPKVDPQ
+359 QTIVDAVNGAQ
-366 TPFIFNKGN
+366 TYVLKGN
-375 RTGLELYQ
+375 RNGLIHPY
-383 LFPKNNNNINK
+383 KK

>member
-1 MAIQDRKISLGN
+1 MAIQDRKISLGTV
-13 AVFNP
+13 AFNP

-82 DRIIGTID
+82 NRIMGTID

-95 GDYSAALSSARSL
+95 GDYSAALSSARTL
-108 ASNFMASAEYNAR
+108 ASTFMASPEYNAR
-121 IKEHKQRNIWLESIN
+121 IKEHKQRNIWLESLN
-136 NSNID
+136 RSNVD

-159 RDENGNI
+159 RDENGTI
-166 TGTAGWEAPLPEKG
+166 TGTAGWEAPLPEQG
-180 QTATSIIQAAVK
+180 QSATSIIQAAVK
-192 ATADERTDTTKQW
+192 ATADERTDSAKSW
-205 TNTTGTGGHRVD
+205 TDSTGTGGHKAY

-229 TAKGIVK
+229 TAKSIL
-236 NNNNI
+236 NNDNNI

-248 YNAGIYQIKKLE
+248 YNAGIHQITKLE
-260 NSLKNITDE
+260 LSLNSTNDE
-269 KQREAIQNKI
+269 RKKQDIQNKI
-279 DGYKKTFYKNGA
+279 DGYKKMFYKNGA
-291 PIANAETYIENLFS
+291 PIANAEMYIEDLFS
-305 KDNTEI
+305 KDNAEI
-311 KNAEYDYNH
+311 KNAAYDYIHN
-320 TNRGTDNY
+320 NIGSDNY
-328 SKASLIN
+328 SRSASGT

-340 SNYPGA
+340 SNYTGA
-346 EGEIEG
+346 EGEFDG
-352 EKGQSTR
+352 EQGQNTR
-359 QPKVDPQ
+359 QTIVDAVNGAK
-366 TPFIFNKGN
+366 TYVLAKGN
-375 RTGLELYQ
+375 RNGLTHPY
-383 LFPKNNNNINK
+383 KK